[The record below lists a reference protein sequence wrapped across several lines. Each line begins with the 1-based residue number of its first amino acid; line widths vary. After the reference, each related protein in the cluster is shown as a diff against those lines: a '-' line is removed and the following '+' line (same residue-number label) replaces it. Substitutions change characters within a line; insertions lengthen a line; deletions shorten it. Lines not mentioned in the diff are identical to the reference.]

1 MAKRRLLCQSKSPT
15 DVEYRGALRSRT
27 QRHPVEPP
35 FVIHTEFP
43 CSFGDIQRYG
53 RASPLE
59 LVAKMG
65 STSRKTL
72 YDIVRECQELD
83 RRSVDVKSLVIEV
96 GPARRPSG
104 YGNGNGY
111 VYVYGRVI
119 LAAMLL
125 TDTSRGAT

>member
-1 MAKRRLLCQSKSPT
+1 
-15 DVEYRGALRSRT
+15 
-27 QRHPVEPP
+27 
-35 FVIHTEFP
+35 
-43 CSFGDIQRYG
+43 
-53 RASPLE
+53 
-59 LVAKMG
+59 MG

-104 YGNGNGY
+104 YGNGY

-119 LAAMLL
+119 LAAMTLGEADRRQDVPTVNSSL
-125 TDTSRGAT
+125 P

>member
-1 MAKRRLLCQSKSPT
+1 
-15 DVEYRGALRSRT
+15 
-27 QRHPVEPP
+27 
-35 FVIHTEFP
+35 
-43 CSFGDIQRYG
+43 
-53 RASPLE
+53 
-59 LVAKMG
+59 MG

-104 YGNGNGY
+104 YGYGYGNGY

-119 LAAMLL
+119 LAAMIVGGSGSCTPGLGEKCSCVSL
-125 TDTSRGAT
+125 SR